1 MRKDEILSD
10 LSSSGSLG
18 SPLLSCCALSDLHSE
33 YTLENGI
40 QNIQDFPTVMGLHT
54 VRLPSRSSWCFQT
67 MLSSLPQDCLH
78 TSNKH
83 VWNRSARF
91 SWQSIAQM
99 GLLLIL
105 SILHSFF
112 SARKCLFSDTHNLKL
127 TNEHLSGGWKGKEK
141 KKKKGRKLSVCYL

>member
-1 MRKDEILSD
+1 MEFRTFKIFPLSWD
-10 LSSSGSLG
+10 
-18 SPLLSCCALSDLHSE
+18 C
-33 YTLENGI
+33 TLW
-40 QNIQDFPTVMGLHT
+40 DYL
-54 VRLPSRSSWCFQT
+54 SRSSWCFQT

-141 KKKKGRKLSVCYL
+141 KKKEENCLSATCNTTYSYTHFFLLNRQLKHPKGWNRKEWFHRDSDSCL